1 MLKANGLRFADNTK
15 IIAKN
20 LESVNTLV
28 KMTKD
33 LFSSVRM
40 QINPS
45 KSYVTNIKKRKS
57 TPKIIKLL
65 DSSKI
70 LSLDENDCIKLLEI
84 NFKDKIVFDQKQFLI
99 NLENDLKNL
108 FTSPLLKS
116 DKKKIN
122 ILNQY
127 AYPKLIYFL
136 QTTPVNL
143 LQQPF
148 LKRVNIHIRKI
159 VREICALLVDTPIY
173 YSILQWTRCS

>member
-15 IIAKN
+15 IKANN

-33 LFSSVRM
+33 LFSPVGM

-45 KSYVTNIKKRKS
+45 KSYATNIKKRKLV
-57 TPKIIKLL
+57 PKIIKLL

-70 LSLDENDCIKLLEI
+70 PSLDKNDCIKYLEI
-84 NFKDKIVFDQKQFLI
+84 NFKDKIIFDQKQFHI
-99 NLENDLKNL
+99 NLEKDFKNL
-108 FTSPLLKS
+108 FTSPLLKG

-136 QTTPVNL
+136 QTTFVNL
-143 LQQPF
+143 L
-148 LKRVNIHIRKI
+148 
-159 VREICALLVDTPIY
+159 
-173 YSILQWTRCS
+173 